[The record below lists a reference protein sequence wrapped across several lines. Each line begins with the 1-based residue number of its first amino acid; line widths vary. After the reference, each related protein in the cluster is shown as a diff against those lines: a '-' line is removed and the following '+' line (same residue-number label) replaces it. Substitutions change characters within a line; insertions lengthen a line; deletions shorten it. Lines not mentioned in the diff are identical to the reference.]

1 MPNKKEPLKKTK
13 KIIPGEKKEI
23 FSLKSE
29 TKKSIVGV
37 IFLAFS
43 LFFFLS
49 GFNLTGL
56 VGQKINQFGRFLF
69 GWGFWFF
76 PLTLFFLSLVFF
88 LSERIHHLYLTTI
101 LGGSF
106 FFFSFLSLI
115 SLFSPGK
122 GGFFGDLG
130 AKLEGLFAFA
140 GSLVFYLSF
149 LIIGLLMALDV
160 PLKLAKFFRKK
171 KKEAEVISL
180 DLEKEK
186 EKGKKEL
193 SQEISR
199 DRKEEEDEKE
209 EIEKEILPEKEMPLA
224 EEKKIGLNFSFS
236 KKKKG
241 KTEKIF
247 PPLDIFTSKEEK
259 PQSTDIKVSANII
272 RRTLASFG
280 ISVDLAEVDVGPT
293 VTRYS
298 FRPAEGTRLTRIT
311 ALTNEIALSLAA
323 HPIRIEAP
331 IPGKSL
337 IGIEVPNKVV
347 SVVRLA
353 PLLAKEEFK
362 LSPPL
367 VFPLG
372 RDVTGLP
379 FYADLSKMPHLLIA
393 GSTGSGKS
401 VCIHCLLSSL
411 LFKNT
416 PEELSLILIDPKKV
430 ELSLYEGLPHLIS
443 PVIVEA
449 KKAISALNWL
459 CSEMESRYELLLRE
473 KVRDLFAYN
482 EKKRKQGETEE
493 PYLVAVIDELAD
505 LMSNYPREIE
515 ASIVRLAQMARAT
528 GIHLVVSTQRPSTEV
543 ITGLIK
549 ANITSRI
556 AFQVASQIDSRTI
569 LDAAGAEKLLG
580 RGDMLFLSAELSKP
594 KRIQAPF
601 VSAKEIKKLV
611 AFWQEEYKGQ
621 EEAPAGSLSEGLE
634 ESLTKEKISFDDFAP
649 ADDDELYQEAY
660 QIIVQTGKASASL
673 LQRKLRIGYA
683 RAARLLDLLE
693 ERGVVGPARG
703 AKPREVLVSK
713 EENSST
719 DDFNNF

>member
-1 MPNKKEPLKKTK
+1 MANKKEALKKTK
-13 KIIPGEKKEI
+13 KIISGEKKEI

-101 LGGSF
+101 LGGSL

-149 LIIGLLMALDV
+149 LVIGLLMALDI
-160 PLKLAKFFRKK
+160 PLKLAKFFKK
-171 KKEAEVISL
+171 KKEEETISL

-186 EKGKKEL
+186 EKKEL
-193 SQEISR
+193 SQEIIK
-199 DRKEEEDEKE
+199 DRKEEKEERE
-209 EIEKEILPEKEMPLA
+209 EIEKEILPEKEMSLA
-224 EEKKIGLNFSFS
+224 EEKKVGLNFSFS
-236 KKKKG
+236 KKKKS

-379 FYADLSKMPHLLIA
+379 FYADLNKMPHLLIA

-430 ELSLYEGLPHLIS
+430 E
-443 PVIVEA
+443 
-449 KKAISALNWL
+449 
-459 CSEMESRYELLLRE
+459 
-473 KVRDLFAYN
+473 
-482 EKKRKQGETEE
+482 
-493 PYLVAVIDELAD
+493 
-505 LMSNYPREIE
+505 
-515 ASIVRLAQMARAT
+515 
-528 GIHLVVSTQRPSTEV
+528 
-543 ITGLIK
+543 
-549 ANITSRI
+549 
-556 AFQVASQIDSRTI
+556 
-569 LDAAGAEKLLG
+569 
-580 RGDMLFLSAELSKP
+580 
-594 KRIQAPF
+594 
-601 VSAKEIKKLV
+601 
-611 AFWQEEYKGQ
+611 
-621 EEAPAGSLSEGLE
+621 
-634 ESLTKEKISFDDFAP
+634 
-649 ADDDELYQEAY
+649 
-660 QIIVQTGKASASL
+660 
-673 LQRKLRIGYA
+673 
-683 RAARLLDLLE
+683 
-693 ERGVVGPARG
+693 
-703 AKPREVLVSK
+703 
-713 EENSST
+713 
-719 DDFNNF
+719 